1 LKKNKKRKTLFDFC
15 CVQPYPGLMSTTPP
29 MKQTAFR
36 LEPDLKKAGMK
47 RAKEQRRTFG
57 SYLRNLIAEDCGGG
71 GKVAEGNDP
80 APQPSKDAA
89 APTAR
94 TSVRYTTQRQPNKTR

>member
-15 CVQPYPGLMSTTPP
+15 CVRPYRGLMSTTPP

-71 GKVAEGNDP
+71 GKVAEGNAP
-80 APQPSKDAA
+80 APQPSKDAI

-94 TSVRYTTQRQPNKTR
+94 TSAPYTIRKQPSRIK